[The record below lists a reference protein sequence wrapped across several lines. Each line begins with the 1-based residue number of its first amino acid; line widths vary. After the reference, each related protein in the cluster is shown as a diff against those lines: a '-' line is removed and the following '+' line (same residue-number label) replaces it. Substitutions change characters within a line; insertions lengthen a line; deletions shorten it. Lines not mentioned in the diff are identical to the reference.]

1 VNHPTVTFIA
11 GANGAG
17 KTTLTRWNSELFS
30 PALVLDPDAIA
41 NTLQAETVGLP
52 SIAAARQVLATAK
65 RHLET
70 AQSFA
75 VETTL
80 SGRGYLQMMLDAK
93 KRNFDIV
100 LIYIG
105 TEKVEINL
113 QRIRNRVLAGGHDVP
128 ENDVRRRYGR
138 SFANLPFAIEQ
149 ANHCILF
156 DNSSEEGYRLVA
168 LISGPE
174 RRWFGAKPGWAA
186 KLKG

>member
-1 VNHPTVTFIA
+1 LLLH
-11 GANGAG
+11 G
-17 KTTLTRWNSELFS
+17 KF
-30 PALVLDPDAIA
+30 
-41 NTLQAETVGLP
+41 
-52 SIAAARQVLATAK
+52 ATAK

-138 SFANLPFAIEQ
+138 SFANLPLPSNMRIIAFCSIIRLRKAI
-149 ANHCILF
+149 
-156 DNSSEEGYRLVA
+156 
-168 LISGPE
+168 
-174 RRWFGAKPGWAA
+174 GWLHLSADRNGDGLA
-186 KLKG
+186 QNLAGLRS

>member
-1 VNHPTVTFIA
+1 LLLR
-11 GANGAG
+11 G
-17 KTTLTRWNSELFS
+17 KF
-30 PALVLDPDAIA
+30 
-41 NTLQAETVGLP
+41 
-52 SIAAARQVLATAK
+52 LATAK

-80 SGRGYLQMMLDAK
+80 SGRGYLQMMLDAQ

-100 LIYIG
+100 LIYLG
-105 TEKVEINL
+105 NEKVEINL

-128 ENDVRRRYGR
+128 EIDVRRRYGR

-156 DNSSEEGYRLVA
+156 DNSSEEGYRLIAV
-168 LISGPE
+168 ISGPE
-174 RRWFGAKPGWAA
+174 RRWFGAKPEWAP